1 MTRAERERRK
11 AIGVRNRICATTL
24 GMVEVAMV
32 NLGKG
37 VESGSVK
44 WSSAK
49 ERNQYEM
56 ACKWLRESWAVVD
69 MKVLGA
75 TFYREHERIM
85 GRVQEVVEATWPESW
100 DVEDYGQYLLVCSRA
115 TDDALRLLPA
125 GRRQAWRRLAESLAS
140 FVAMF
145 MVDFGDSIEDVGG
158 PVSGAVSDIILD
170 GQDLVMRYAA

>member
-37 VESGSVK
+37 VESGSVQ

-56 ACKWLRESWAVVD
+56 VCKWLQESWSVVD

-75 TFYREHERIM
+75 NFYREHERIM
-85 GRVQEVVEATWPESW
+85 GNVQQVVEATWPESW
-100 DVEDYGQYLLVCSRA
+100 GVEDYGQYLLVCSRA
-115 TDDALRLLPA
+115 IDDALRLLPA
-125 GRRQAWRRLAESLAS
+125 GRRQAWRRLVESLAS
-140 FVAMF
+140 FVGGF
-145 MVDFGDSIEDVGG
+145 MVEFGDSIEDVGG
-158 PVSGAVSDIILD
+158 PASDVVSDMILD
-170 GQDLVMRYAA
+170 GQDIVLRYAA

>member
-1 MTRAERERRK
+1 MTRAERDRRK
-11 AIGVRNRICATTL
+11 AIGIRNRICATTL

-44 WSSAK
+44 WSSVR

-56 ACKWLRESWAVVD
+56 VCKWLGESWAVVD

-75 TFYREHERIM
+75 NFYREHERIM
-85 GRVQEVVEATWPESW
+85 GRVQEVVEKTWPESW
-100 DVEDYGQYLLVCSRA
+100 GVEDYGQYLLVCSRA
-115 TDDALRLLPA
+115 IDDALRLLPT

-145 MVDFGDSIEDVGG
+145 MAEFGDSIEDIGG
-158 PVSGAVSDIILD
+158 PVSGTVSDIILD
-170 GQDLVMRYAA
+170 GQDIVMRDAA